1 MTRKSV
7 KKFILS
13 LDIGT
18 TSTRA
23 VLFDTEFNIC
33 SISQFEITQFYSGNA
48 CVEQCP
54 DELFNLTIKAAK
66 QLFEKCDIAP
76 TSVAAIG
83 ITNQRETTIV
93 WDKNTG
99 KPVYN
104 AIVWQDKRTTPYCQA
119 LQKNNKTY
127 TIRKKTGL
135 HIDPYFS
142 ASKIKWILDHVKGA
156 RKKAAKGQLLFG
168 TVDSWLIWKMTGGR
182 VHATDVSNA
191 SRTMIFNIKTL
202 QWDKDLLE
210 LFNIPHVMLPAIHS
224 SADVIAYTIPE
235 IFNGFSIP
243 IAGVAGDQQAALF
256 GQCCF
261 EKGMVKNTYGT
272 GCFMLMNCGKKP
284 IISRQG
290 LLTTVAWKIG
300 DEVTYALEGS
310 VFIAGSAI
318 KWLRDELRLIAS
330 AAETEDYAVN
340 LQDTDGLYF
349 VPCFSGLGAPYW
361 DMDARGIVYGLSL
374 GTTKAHLVKATLDSL
389 AYQSG
394 DVIDAM
400 RKDAGNTIKQL
411 HVDGGAS
418 VNNYL
423 MQFQADILNVDVVR
437 PVITESTAL
446 GAAMLASIGA
456 ECISFKSLKKNHKVD
471 KVFKPSMP
479 HTTRKKLIKGWQNAV
494 NKAKTKDD

>member
-1 MTRKSV
+1 MKSKTT

-33 SISQFEITQFYSGNA
+33 GISQFEITQYYSGNA
-48 CVEQCP
+48 CVEQSP

-66 QLFEKCDIAP
+66 KLFEKCDITPA
-76 TSVAAIG
+76 SVAAIG

-93 WDKNTG
+93 WDKTTG
-99 KPVYN
+99 IPVYN
-104 AIVWQDKRTTPYCQA
+104 AIVWQDKRTTPMCQSLLKRGKA
-119 LQKNNKTY
+119 N

-142 ASKIKWILDHVKGA
+142 ATKIQWILDHVKGA
-156 RKKAAKGQLLFG
+156 RKKALKGELLFG
-168 TVDSWLIWKMTGGR
+168 TVDTWLIWKMTGGR

-191 SRTMIFNIKTL
+191 SRTMIFNINNL
-202 QWDKDLLE
+202 QWDKELLK
-210 LFNIPHVMLPAIHS
+210 LFNIPFAMLPAIHS
-224 SADVIAYTIPE
+224 SAGMIANTNPE
-235 IFNGFSIP
+235 IFNGISIP

-272 GCFMLMNCGKKP
+272 GCFILMNCGNKP
-284 IISRQG
+284 LISRHG

-318 KWLRDELRLIAS
+318 KWLRDELGLIAS
-330 AAETEDYAVN
+330 AAETEDYARN
-340 LQDTDGLYF
+340 LNHTQGVYF

-361 DMDARGIVYGLSL
+361 DMNARGIITGLSL
-374 GTTKAHLVKATLDSL
+374 GTTKAHIIKATLDAL
-389 AYQSG
+389 AYQSK
-394 DVIDAM
+394 DVVDAM
-400 RKDAGNTIKQL
+400 CKDARSHIQQM

-418 VNNYL
+418 VNDYL
-423 MQFQADILNVDVVR
+423 MQFQSDILNTEVVR
-437 PVITESTAL
+437 PAITESTAL
-446 GAAMLASIGA
+446 GAAMLAAVGMVF
-456 ECISFKSLKKNHKVD
+456 FKTEELKYL
-471 KVFKPSMP
+471 FKKGRTFVPEMP
-479 HTTRKKLIKGWQNAV
+479 QNVRKKLYKGWSIAV
-494 NKAKTKDD
+494 SKTKFT